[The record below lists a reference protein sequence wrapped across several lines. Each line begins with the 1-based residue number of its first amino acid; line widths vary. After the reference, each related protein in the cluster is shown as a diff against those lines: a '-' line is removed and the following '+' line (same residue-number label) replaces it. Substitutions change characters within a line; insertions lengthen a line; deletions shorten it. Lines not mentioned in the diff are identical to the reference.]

1 MLDRFSLMTNTHVED
16 TVNHPRRIIGLA
28 AVHNFRDLGGYPTS
42 SGQTTKWRT
51 LFRSDGLHR
60 LRDAEDM
67 AQVQQL
73 GLRAVIDLRTEREQR
88 EQGIFPT
95 EEIAVDFHHLS
106 IVDVTWSDTETPE
119 FDDEVEFL
127 VWGYR
132 DMLEIGSGRFADAM
146 NVLAQANSL
155 PAVFHCAAG
164 KDRTGVL
171 AALLLSSIGVD
182 DAHICADYGLTQ
194 DAMQRTIAW
203 ARIHRPEMAERY
215 ASIPQAYLAA
225 DPRAMQRILSEL
237 AQQHGSVRNYV
248 REIGVADATVEAL
261 ANLLLE
267 TR

>member
-1 MLDRFSLMTNTHVED
+1 MINTHVDEIA
-16 TVNHPRRIIGLA
+16 NHPRRLIGLE
-28 AVHNFRDLGGYPTS
+28 AVHNFRDLGGYPTAGGRS
-42 SGQTTKWRT
+42 TKWRT
-51 LFRSDGLHR
+51 LFRSDGLYR
-60 LRDAEDM
+60 LRGADDM
-67 AQVQQL
+67 SRVMQL
-73 GLRAVIDLRTEREQR
+73 GLKSVIDLRTEREQR

-95 EEIAVDFHHLS
+95 DDIEVTFHHLS

-132 DMLEIGSGRFADAM
+132 DMLEIGSSRFADAM
-146 NVLAQANSL
+146 HVLAQTEAL

-171 AALLLSSIGVD
+171 AALLLSSLGVD

-203 ARIHRPEMAERY
+203 SKVHRPELAERY
-215 ASIPQAYLAA
+215 ATIPKAYLAA
-225 DPRAMQRILSEL
+225 DPRAMQIILTEL

-261 ANLLLE
+261 GNLLLE
-267 TR
+267 S

>member
-1 MLDRFSLMTNTHVED
+1 MIDTHVDEIA
-16 TVNHPRRIIGLA
+16 NHPRRLIGLE
-28 AVHNFRDLGGYPTS
+28 AVHNFRDLGGYPTA
-42 SGQTTKWRT
+42 GGRTTKWRT
-51 LFRSDGLHR
+51 LFRSDGLYR
-60 LRDAEDM
+60 LRGADDM
-67 AQVQQL
+67 SRVMQL
-73 GLRAVIDLRTEREQR
+73 GLKSVIDLRTEREQR
-88 EQGIFPT
+88 EQGIFPIDDIEVT
-95 EEIAVDFHHLS
+95 FHHLS

-132 DMLEIGSGRFADAM
+132 DMLEIGSSRFADAM
-146 NVLAQANSL
+146 HVLAQTDSL

-171 AALLLSSIGVD
+171 AALLLSSLGVD

-203 ARIHRPEMAERY
+203 SKVHRPELAERY
-215 ASIPQAYLAA
+215 ANIPKAYLAA
-225 DPRAMQRILSEL
+225 DPRAMQIILTEL

-261 ANLLLE
+261 GNLLLE
-267 TR
+267 S

>member
-1 MLDRFSLMTNTHVED
+1 MIDTHVDEIA
-16 TVNHPRRIIGLA
+16 NHPRRLIGLE
-28 AVHNFRDLGGYPTS
+28 AVHNFRDLGGYPTA
-42 SGQTTKWRT
+42 GGRTTKWRT
-51 LFRSDGLHR
+51 LFRSDGLYR
-60 LRDAEDM
+60 LRGADDM
-67 AQVQQL
+67 SRVMQL
-73 GLRAVIDLRTEREQR
+73 GLKSVIDLRTEREQR
-88 EQGIFPT
+88 EQGIFPIDDIEVT
-95 EEIAVDFHHLS
+95 FHHLS

-132 DMLEIGSGRFADAM
+132 DMLEIGSSRFADAM
-146 NVLAQANSL
+146 HVLAQTDSL

-171 AALLLSSIGVD
+171 AALLLSSLGVD

-203 ARIHRPEMAERY
+203 SKVHRPELAERY
-215 ASIPQAYLAA
+215 ATIPKAYLAA
-225 DPRAMQRILSEL
+225 DPRAMQIILTEL

-261 ANLLLE
+261 GNLLLE
-267 TR
+267 S

>member
-1 MLDRFSLMTNTHVED
+1 MVTDTHVDEIA
-16 TVNHPRRIIGLA
+16 NHPRRLIGLE
-28 AVHNFRDLGGYPTS
+28 AVHNFRDLGGYPTA
-42 SGQTTKWRT
+42 GGRTTKWRT
-51 LFRSDGLHR
+51 LFRSDGLYR
-60 LRDAEDM
+60 LRGADDM
-67 AQVQQL
+67 SRVMQL
-73 GLRAVIDLRTEREQR
+73 GLKSVIDLRTEREQR

-95 EEIAVDFHHLS
+95 DDIEVTFHHLS

-132 DMLEIGSGRFADAM
+132 DMLEIGSSRFADAM
-146 NVLAQANSL
+146 HVLAQTESL

-171 AALLLSSIGVD
+171 AALLLSSLGVE

-194 DAMQRTIAW
+194 DAMRRSIAW
-203 ARIHRPEMAERY
+203 SKVHRPELAERY
-215 ASIPQAYLAA
+215 ATIPKAYLAA
-225 DPRAMQRILSEL
+225 DPRAMQIILTEL

-261 ANLLLE
+261 GNLLLE
-267 TR
+267 S

>member
-1 MLDRFSLMTNTHVED
+1 MIDTHVDEIA
-16 TVNHPRRIIGLA
+16 NHPRRLIGLE
-28 AVHNFRDLGGYPTS
+28 AVHNFRDLGGYPTAGGRS
-42 SGQTTKWRT
+42 TKWRT
-51 LFRSDGLHR
+51 LFRSDGLYR
-60 LRDAEDM
+60 LRGADDM
-67 AQVQQL
+67 SRVMQL
-73 GLRAVIDLRTEREQR
+73 GLKSVIDLRTEREQR

-95 EEIAVDFHHLS
+95 DDIEVTFHHLS

-132 DMLEIGSGRFADAM
+132 DMLEIGSSRFADAM
-146 NVLAQANSL
+146 HVLAQTESL

-171 AALLLSSIGVD
+171 AALLLSSLGVE

-194 DAMQRTIAW
+194 DAMRRSIAW
-203 ARIHRPEMAERY
+203 SKVHRPELAERY
-215 ASIPQAYLAA
+215 ATIPKAYLAA
-225 DPRAMQRILSEL
+225 DPRAMQIILTEL

-261 ANLLLE
+261 GNLLLE
-267 TR
+267 S

>member
-1 MLDRFSLMTNTHVED
+1 MIDTHVDEI
-16 TVNHPRRIIGLA
+16 TNHPRRLIGLE
-28 AVHNFRDLGGYPTS
+28 AVHNFRDLGGYPTAGGRS
-42 SGQTTKWRT
+42 TKWRT
-51 LFRSDGLHR
+51 LFRSDGLYR
-60 LRDAEDM
+60 LRGADDM
-67 AQVQQL
+67 SRVMQL
-73 GLRAVIDLRTEREQR
+73 GLKSVIDLRTEREQR

-95 EEIAVDFHHLS
+95 DDIEVTFHHLS

-132 DMLEIGSGRFADAM
+132 DMLEIGSSRFADAM
-146 NVLAQANSL
+146 HVLAQTDSL

-171 AALLLSSIGVD
+171 AALLLSSLGVN

-194 DAMQRTIAW
+194 DAMRRSIAW
-203 ARIHRPEMAERY
+203 SKVHRPELAERY
-215 ASIPQAYLAA
+215 ATIPKAYLAA
-225 DPRAMQRILSEL
+225 DPRAMQIILTEL

-261 ANLLLE
+261 GNLLLE
-267 TR
+267 S

>member
-1 MLDRFSLMTNTHVED
+1 MINTHVDELA
-16 TVNHPRRIIGLA
+16 NHPRRLIGLD
-28 AVHNFRDLGGYPTS
+28 AVHNFRDLGGYPTAGGRS
-42 SGQTTKWRT
+42 TKWRT
-51 LFRSDGLHR
+51 LFRSDGLYR
-60 LRDAEDM
+60 LRGADDM
-67 AQVQQL
+67 SRVMQL
-73 GLRAVIDLRTEREQR
+73 GLKSVIDLRTEREQR

-95 EEIAVDFHHLS
+95 DDIEVTFHHLS

-132 DMLEIGSGRFADAM
+132 DMLEIGSSRFADAM
-146 NVLAQANSL
+146 HVLAQTDSL

-171 AALLLSSIGVD
+171 AALLLSSLGVD

-203 ARIHRPEMAERY
+203 SKVHRPELAERY
-215 ASIPQAYLAA
+215 ANIPKAYLAV
-225 DPRAMQRILSEL
+225 DPRAMQIILTEL

-248 REIGVADATVEAL
+248 REIGVADTTVEAL
-261 ANLLLE
+261 GNLLLE
-267 TR
+267 PR